1 MKIEAFKKLPDSEFE
16 VMRAIWNA
24 PVPSTAPILMNIIKD
39 TKDWRAPTLISFLGR
54 LEDRGFIRSEKN
66 GKEREYYPLIDE
78 KSYMTQFTKLLLDQY
93 YGGSL
98 KNFLDILSGEES
110 LSSAQY
116 DEILEWLQ
124 SHEF

>member
-16 VMRAIWNA
+16 VMRAIWHA
-24 PVPSTAPILMNIIKD
+24 PVPSTTPVLMKLIG
-39 TKDWRAPTLISFLGR
+39 TSKDWRAPTLISFLGR

-66 GKEREYYPLIDE
+66 GKEREYYPIIDE
-78 KSYMTQFTKLLLDQY
+78 KSYMSQFTKLMLRQY

-98 KNFLDILSGEES
+98 KSFLDELSGDEG

-116 DEILEWLQ
+116 DEIIEWLQ